1 MDGGTGP
8 GAELLSPAEAE
19 WPPELRLPP
28 PPPASSA
35 RHAGPAPSLLKPK
48 EEEPSPALHFPL
60 QPKKE
65 PSPPRHAEG
74 FDDQHFLGSIMG
86 AAAQP
91 QPHQQQQPPAP
102 AAEAPVKRKRGRPPK
117 NRGGAAAAA
126 APAPARPP
134 AKKKDEEIVCFIC
147 FDGGNLVV
155 CDRRGCPKVY
165 HPACVKRD
173 ESFFKSRGKWDC
185 GWHICSICE
194 KAAHYMCYTCTYSV
208 CKGCISQGN
217 FFGVRGNK
225 GFCETCYGT
234 ILLIESKDEDSSKIR
249 VDFDDK
255 NSWEYLFKLYWL
267 DLKGKHLLT
276 LEELIG
282 AKSCWT
288 VPTTSSSR
296 REKEEASDES
306 YDANNDQDDSFDI
319 SSRKR
324 RQNNSSGK
332 RGWKRQKNL
341 GVTTRKREISTNGYE
356 SLPTEGMV
364 LQGDTK
370 WASPELLE
378 FVGHMR
384 NGDSSCISQY
394 DVQVLLLEYIK
405 QNNLRDPR
413 KKSQIICDARL
424 SNLFQKPRVSHFEM
438 LKLLEMHFH
447 HVKDNP
453 TVNAD
458 SHPDSAQLGSDK
470 RRKIHKKIDSELTV
484 NPDDYAA
491 IDMHNI
497 NLIYLRRSL
506 MEDLIDDKAAFSD
519 KIAGAFVRIR
529 ICGLGQKQDMYR
541 LVKVLGNV
549 IMTRKYRPEM
559 LDSYVMRVWFFYA
572 GTHKVSERY
581 SVGKK
586 TTDYALEISNLDKKE
601 VITMDTISNQDFTE
615 VKGICTG
622 A

>member
-1 MDGGTGP
+1 M
-8 GAELLSPAEAE
+8 S
-19 WPPELRLPP
+19 
-28 PPPASSA
+28 
-35 RHAGPAPSLLKPK
+35 
-48 EEEPSPALHFPL
+48 
-60 QPKKE
+60 
-65 PSPPRHAEG
+65 
-74 FDDQHFLGSIMG
+74 
-86 AAAQP
+86 
-91 QPHQQQQPPAP
+91 
-102 AAEAPVKRKRGRPPK
+102 
-117 NRGGAAAAA
+117 
-126 APAPARPP
+126 
-134 AKKKDEEIVCFIC
+134 
-147 FDGGNLVV
+147 
-155 CDRRGCPKVY
+155 
-165 HPACVKRD
+165 
-173 ESFFKSRGKWDC
+173 

-194 KAAHYMCYTCTYSV
+194 KPAHYMCYTCTYSV

-234 ILLIESKDEDSSKIR
+234 ILLIESKDEDSSK
-249 VDFDDK
+249 
-255 NSWEYLFKLYWL
+255 
-267 DLKGKHLLT
+267 
-276 LEELIG
+276 
-282 AKSCWT
+282 
-288 VPTTSSSR
+288 
-296 REKEEASDES
+296 
-306 YDANNDQDDSFDI
+306 
-319 SSRKR
+319 
-324 RQNNSSGK
+324 
-332 RGWKRQKNL
+332 
-341 GVTTRKREISTNGYE
+341 
-356 SLPTEGMV
+356 
-364 LQGDTK
+364 
-370 WASPELLE
+370 
-378 FVGHMR
+378 
-384 NGDSSCISQY
+384 
-394 DVQVLLLEYIK
+394 VLLLEYIK

-424 SNLFQKPRVSHFEM
+424 SNLFRKPRVAHFEM

-541 LVKVLGNV
+541 LVKVLG
-549 IMTRKYRPEM
+549 
-559 LDSYVMRVWFFYA
+559 
-572 GTHKVSERY
+572 THKVSEQY

-615 VKGICTG
+615 VKGICIG